1 MRRQSLLLVT
11 LLAACTSATAN
22 SAGARADPDVLS
34 ASEIE
39 RANVGTLHDAI
50 VLLRPHFLFTRGRM
64 SMRPQTN
71 LLPGILV
78 NSVPQASLESLR
90 AISARDVQYVRFL
103 SAPDATT
110 RFGTGYMAGAI
121 EVVLK

>member
-1 MRRQSLLLVT
+1 MTFLV
-11 LLAACTSATAN
+11 ACTSATAN
-22 SAGARADPDVLS
+22 GAGRRADQNVLS
-34 ASEIE
+34 AAEIE
-39 RANVGTLHDAI
+39 AANVGTLHDAI
-50 VLLRPHFLFTRGRM
+50 VLLRPHFLFTRGRT
-64 SMRPQTN
+64 SMRPQNT

-78 NSVPQASLESLR
+78 NSVPQPSLESLR